1 MAGVNQ
7 VFSLADDVAR
17 YLRACGKRSIL
28 ECKPLQGKIN
38 IEGLKYQPKL
48 FNDVFCYN
56 APPLKTP
63 ETVLNLK
70 TNSVEKITFSE
81 LPEVIKENYDYRIS
95 AYNIQGEK
103 IGCAKII
110 PCVTNKGKETFWLDY
125 IGTSNDYKG
134 VGTEMIRKI
143 VKESKRAGYHGN
155 IDLSAC
161 TGSVPW
167 EYQFNGFIEKCE
179 SCSAAIKYHKMGF
192 RSYVKSYSEFIAEEL
207 RIGGNGLRK
216 GKYGF
221 VDILNSAPMYLS
233 DEAIKKYL
241 Q

>member
-7 VFSLADDVAR
+7 VFSLADDVTR
-17 YLRACGKRSIL
+17 YVKACGKRSLL
-28 ECKPLQGKIN
+28 ETKPLQGKVN

-48 FNDVFCYN
+48 YEDVFCRKI
-56 APPLKTP
+56 PQLKKPGTI
-63 ETVLNLK
+63 LNLK
-70 TNSVEKITFSE
+70 SGMVEEIKFSE
-81 LPEVIKENYDYRIS
+81 LPEVIKKNYDYRIS

-103 IGCAKII
+103 IGCAKIV
-110 PCVTNKGKETFWLDY
+110 PCVTSKGKETFWLDY

-143 VKESKRAGYHGN
+143 VKESKKTGYHGN

-192 RSYVKSYSEFIAEEL
+192 TSYDKSYNEIIAEEL
-207 RIGGNGLRK
+207 SVGGNGLRK
-216 GKYGF
+216 GRHGL